1 LGYLKWPF
9 ESISIGKRMM
19 NQWMGWGSLFSNKP
33 TLQLILMISHDFYFG
48 WIHQAPTCHKII
60 RAVVAIAVVG
70 CRYYYY
76 YYHYYYYDYDY
87 DYYYYYCFLCVS
99 QRLYQQV
106 RYGQKKRR
114 LL

>member
-1 LGYLKWPF
+1 
-9 ESISIGKRMM
+9 MM

-76 YYHYYYYDYDY
+76 YCYYC
-87 DYYYYYCFLCVS
+87 YYYCFLCVS

-114 LL
+114 LLL